1 MADVYDALTSER
13 CYKRSYTHDE
23 AIKMIINGE
32 CGAFNPLLIQCLK
45 NISDRLKESL
55 NIGLEKY
62 DYHDESLQIVDEV
75 LTTNNLQFS
84 YNTHYLLFFEQEKRK
99 FFEENSTSGISFE
112 FDMLLHKV
120 QVINNYAPSDYRKQI
135 IYTLK
140 NELKLL
146 SNEDWEKL
154 VKRVRS
160 TTREKNTFTEEVL
173 LKINDSY
180 RWHKLIVET
189 LWPEN
194 GSYAQVIGK
203 FIDIH
208 NDVLN
213 VGLEKINNSND
224 VRSLILNLK
233 TTFPFVRI
241 VDAKKCYVL
250 SISKN
255 GRIIDTKK
263 HCYEI
268 WGKNS
273 PCEYCSSKNA
283 LKKKQWVSKLEVK
296 EGKIFAVLSR
306 YLSLNNKDYVLEIAF
321 PVDEEE
327 TKPENRT
334 RLMSSLLFINFYRDS
349 LTKAYT
355 RTYLEDFKDNLEKA
369 DAIALL
375 DVDDFKNIND
385 TYGHQVGDIA
395 LKEISSVIMNTIG
408 SNNVLI
414 RYGGDEF
421 LAIFQEIEEEDFYNK
436 FIKIKNAVNAISL
449 KDYPDIKLNISI
461 GGAYKSCSLDN
472 AITKDDRE
480 MYKEKTKI

>member
-1 MADVYDALTSER
+1 M
-13 CYKRSYTHDE
+13 
-23 AIKMIINGE
+23 
-32 CGAFNPLLIQCLK
+32 
-45 NISDRLKESL
+45 
-55 NIGLEKY
+55 
-62 DYHDESLQIVDEV
+62 
-75 LTTNNLQFS
+75 
-84 YNTHYLLFFEQEKRK
+84 
-99 FFEENSTSGISFE
+99 
-112 FDMLLHKV
+112 
-120 QVINNYAPSDYRKQI
+120 
-135 IYTLK
+135 
-140 NELKLL
+140 
-146 SNEDWEKL
+146 
-154 VKRVRS
+154 
-160 TTREKNTFTEEVL
+160 

-385 TYGHQVGDIA
+385 TYGHAVGDKVIIA
-395 LKEISSVIMNTIG
+395 IADTLRKSCRDDDV
-408 SNNVLI
+408 VL
-414 RYGGDEF
+414 RLGGDEF
-421 LAIFQEIEEEDFYNK
+421 AVFIPGMLDKERAEAFFDRLFSNIEHIDIAEMNGKNILLSLGACFYDGMDCITFDQLYRRADIAMYDSK
-436 FIKIKNAVNAISL
+436 KKQGYSATIYDAKQLSLIHISE
-449 KDYPDIKLNISI
+449 P
-461 GGAYKSCSLDN
+461 
-472 AITKDDRE
+472 TRP
-480 MYKEKTKI
+480 